1 MNVTIPVQGPSAE
14 GELRCAAIKDS
25 EGTWVV
31 LVLEAHITRTS
42 LHPSQLLK
50 LQSGGANALEG
61 GAMPDP
67 ASPPPSAADTAAA
80 VQGGSTPV
88 LVFDV
93 MNKQWL
99 NTTYVIGAETE
110 FTKGEAQTAAK
121 VIVVPPS
128 TTEDDPPNVNGAAV
142 EAPATSTAAPH
153 SSGSTVQPPASEPSA

>member
-25 EGTWVV
+25 DGAWVV

-50 LQSGGANALEG
+50 LQTGKGSDLEKGALPGTDEG
-61 GAMPDP
+61 GA
-67 ASPPPSAADTAAA
+67 ATAAA
-80 VQGGSTPV
+80 VEGGATAV

-93 MNKQWL
+93 MHKQWL

-110 FTKGEAQTAAK
+110 FAKGEAQTAAK
-121 VIVVPPS
+121 VIVVPPAAAEGTPPSQGKPAPAAAPTAPSAS
-128 TTEDDPPNVNGAAV
+128 TTPPSHAV
-142 EAPATSTAAPH
+142 VAVDTAK
-153 SSGSTVQPPASEPSA
+153 